1 MSCQSKAAVFPE
13 AGSLGSSLLNALE
26 PQGLGCQLFL
36 PFVEGMSAGARC
48 ERGMNEHRVLE

>member
-1 MSCQSKAAVFPE
+1 MFPE

-36 PFVEGMSAGARC
+36 PFVEGMSASARC